1 MPNRVKLATQEV
13 FADANPILA
22 WSMEGDCPWETTDD
36 SDDMISYP
44 DFQAAWNFDGYEC
57 PSAHEFSRLIRDVQ
71 RPDGGAVEKVASSA
85 AGLCSVAAGVIWP
98 LRSPCEG
105 WTRCAEQQ

>member
-1 MPNRVKLATQEV
+1 
-13 FADANPILA
+13 
-22 WSMEGDCPWETTDD
+22 MEGDCPWETTDD
-36 SDDMISYP
+36 SDDMVSYP

-85 AGLCSVAAGVIWP
+85 AVVSYETRDGRTIRTRPYLYVRFKNVLSFWP
-98 LRSPCEG
+98 
-105 WTRCAEQQ
+105 